1 MWNVYLA
8 NSLSLLR
15 QTWQILAIGFATA
28 GLAFMIGWTSWRRRK
43 AKEAAPEAPDT
54 AAPGRPGERRSAL
67 RRSGHAITVDMQDP
81 DDKSPVQH
89 GYVLDR
95 SVGGL
100 SLMVSSAVS
109 VGSIWK
115 VRPGNAPRTMPPVRV
130 EVKSCTAVDNE
141 WKLGCQFEKTPSYAI
156 LLMFG

>member
-1 MWNVYLA
+1 MWDSYLA

-28 GLAFMIGWTSWRRRK
+28 GLAFMVGWTSWRRSK
-43 AKEAAPEAPDT
+43 AKERPAGPDP
-54 AAPGRPGERRSAL
+54 ANPAKPGERRAAS
-67 RRSGHAITVDMQDP
+67 RRAGHAVTVDMHDP
-81 DDKSPVQH
+81 DDKESARH

-100 SLMVSSAVS
+100 CLMVSSAVP

-115 VRPGNAPRTMPPVRV
+115 VRPNNAPRTTPPVRV
-130 EVKSCTAVDNE
+130 EVKSCTAVDYE